1 MYSYL
6 LLLSL
11 MKPINSMDIQQK
23 VHLLMTKYGYSPA
36 QFADQLGVP
45 RSSISH
51 IMSGRNKPSLEFIR
65 KLIARFPET
74 DLYWLLDMHERNDPQ
89 SNSGDKTS
97 EHTHWSLS
105 DHENLPRDS
114 ESGSRTKQTD
124 SWIDEVNSEF
134 TSTLRKPVRV
144 VLFYEDGTFESF
156 QN

>member
-74 DLYWLLDMHERNDPQ
+74 DLYWLLNMHEHKEPQ
-89 SNSGDKTS
+89 TNSGDKTS
-97 EHTHWSLS
+97 ENTHWSLS

-134 TSTLRKPVRV
+134 TSTLRKPERV